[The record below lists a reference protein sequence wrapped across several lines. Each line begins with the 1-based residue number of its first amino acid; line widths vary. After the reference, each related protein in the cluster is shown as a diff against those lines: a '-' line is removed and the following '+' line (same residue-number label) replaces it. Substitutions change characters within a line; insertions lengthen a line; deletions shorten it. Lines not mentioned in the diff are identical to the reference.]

1 MTSKRRTTGRR
12 KTMSAGL
19 SGRIAKCFVVG
30 AAALVLLL
38 PGSALGAS
46 VAGGNFETGTLSGWS
61 VVNSG
66 SGNWFAYS
74 GTTSPQSGFPV
85 AAPPQGSFAATTD
98 QGGPG
103 SHILYQDIALKA
115 GLKHTLTF
123 TLYYANRA
131 GAFSTPASLS
141 ESVSPNQQY
150 RVDIVKPSAPV
161 ASVAATDVLKNVVQ
175 THVGDPLTRGPTPI
189 TVDLTPFAG
198 QTVRLRFAEVDN
210 QYYFQA
216 AVDGVKIVSTTQE
229 SLVCSSLRKYLPPSL
244 IPASL
249 GC

>member
-1 MTSKRRTTGRR
+1 MNSKRMAKGRKAAMSEWLGPRTA
-12 KTMSAGL
+12 KLIAG
-19 SGRIAKCFVVG
+19 V
-30 AAALVLLL
+30 AALVLLL
-38 PGSALGAS
+38 PGSALGGS

-74 GTTSPQSGFPV
+74 GTTSPHSGFPV
-85 AAPPQGSFAATTD
+85 AAPPQGNFAATTD

-103 SHILYQDIALKA
+103 SHILYQDLALEA

-150 RVDIVKPSAPV
+150 RVDVVKPSAAI
-161 ASVAATDVLKNVVQ
+161 ASVAATDVLRNVVQ

-189 TVDLTPFAG
+189 TVDLTPYAG
-198 QTVRLRFAEVDN
+198 QTIRLRFAEVDN

-216 AVDGVKIVSTTQE
+216 SVDDVKLVSTPHE
-229 SLVCSSLRKYLPPSL
+229 SLVCSSLRKYLPVSL
-244 IPASL
+244 IPAYL

>member
-1 MTSKRRTTGRR
+1 MTGTCRTAGSRTRSVGLGRR
-12 KTMSAGL
+12 
-19 SGRIAKCFVVG
+19 IATCFVGG

-46 VAGGNFETGTLSGWS
+46 VAGGSFETGTLSGWT

-66 SGNWFAYS
+66 SGSWFAYS
-74 GTTSPQSGFPV
+74 GTASPQSGFPV

-98 QGGPG
+98 QFGPG
-103 SHILYQDIALKA
+103 SHILYQDLALEA
-115 GLKHTLTF
+115 GFKHTLTF

-150 RVDIVKPSAPV
+150 RVDIVKPNAAV
-161 ASVAATDVLKNVVQ
+161 TSVAATDVLKNVFQ

-189 TVDLTPFAG
+189 TVDLTPYAG

-216 AVDGVKIVSTTQE
+216 AVDDVKLVSTRQE
-229 SLVCSSLRKYLPPSL
+229 SLACSSLRKYLPPSL